1 MVQRVGAAVAVA
13 VLAVSLLATAAGAGA
28 GVAVEAADAQP
39 TGQAVVDQIWNGTY
53 TPQPER
59 GRFLD
64 GIPTDGGGYLLV
76 GRFGPE
82 DGDGHSAL
90 AIMVDGAGAVEWVW
104 SLQGY
109 GDASLSGAVELDDG
123 GFLVAGTQRTPEEG
137 PRRLVARLT
146 ADGELVWRDTYG
158 PGRVTD
164 AVRVPNG
171 GALIV
176 GGDTAGVVTPSGAD
190 VWVQQYGDAD
200 IEAATRLEDGYVLA
214 GANTSGAQPAR
225 EVRLIDGSGDVVWSD
240 TRGGDGPERYT
251 GVAVASGLLHA
262 VGRATLGDPA
272 ENGSVRN
279 PATTSYHPNGSFDRG
294 RITRRES
301 PNETVTDGAP
311 GDGGVVAAVHRDRG
325 GRLMRFVPGDIVRTL
340 SVAAGLRSVTAVGDG
355 RYLVTGD
362 RDGDAYAALVE
373 PNFDDPAGTS
383 HTEGAGSGAG
393 EAGSGDTESP
403 AGGSDGGGGPDL
415 PSVPVGGVPPLVTGV
430 LVVAAAIATLV
441 AIAVTALSLRQM

>member
-1 MVQRVGAAVAVA
+1 MVQRVGAPVTVAVI
-13 VLAVSLLATAAGAGA
+13 AVSLLATAAGPAGFAEEADTAQPVGQA
-28 GVAVEAADAQP
+28 GVDP
-39 TGQAVVDQIWNGTY
+39 IWSDTY
-53 TPQPER
+53 TPQPDR
-59 GRFLD
+59 GTFLN
-64 GIPTDGGGYLLV
+64 GIPTDDGGYLLV

-82 DGDGHSAL
+82 DGGGHSAL
-90 AIMVDGAGAVEWVW
+90 AIRVDGTGAVEWVW

-109 GDASLSGAVELDDG
+109 GHASLSGAVELDDG

-164 AVRVPNG
+164 AVRAKTG
-171 GALIV
+171 GALII
-176 GGDTAGVVTPSGAD
+176 GGATAGVVTPSGAD
-190 VWVQQYGDAD
+190 VWVQQYTDAA

-225 EVRLIDGSGDVVWSD
+225 EVRRIDGSGDVVWSD
-240 TRGGDGPERYT
+240 TRGGEGPERYT
-251 GVAVASGLLHA
+251 GVAVAAGLLHA

-311 GDGGVVAAVHRDRG
+311 GDGGVVAAVRRDRG
-325 GRLMRFVPGDIVRTL
+325 GRLMRFVPGDIVRTR
-340 SVAAGLRSVTAVGDG
+340 SVAARLRSVTAVGDG

-373 PNFDDPAGTS
+373 PSYDEPGGTS
-383 HTEGAGSGAG
+383 HTAGSGSGAG
-393 EAGSGDTESP
+393 EAGGGDTESP

-415 PSVPVGGVPPLVTGV
+415 PTVSVGGIPPLVTGV
-430 LVVAAAIATLV
+430 LVVAAALATLV